1 MSDCDLPW
9 YQQAAAQKLQRTAA
23 KRLSAT
29 AGDTFL
35 IVTEG
40 TVTEPTYFT
49 LLRTELQLKPV
60 TVKIQPSWASDPR
73 HVINA
78 AADEVKDLAK
88 RARKN
93 KLASDEVR
101 KYDHVWAVI
110 DTDVAKRTGIWH
122 DVVDLAKSKKVK
134 LAHSTPC
141 IEFWLL
147 LHLNY
152 TTRADLVDGTTTK
165 KAVEDALGHPYSTN
179 AATAEEAMAL
189 FLDKWPDAV
198 RNAEKV
204 RKHHADARTPLPANP
219 STEVDILVRALNDA
233 AAKHKRKL

>member
-1 MSDCDLPW
+1 MSDFDPLW
-9 YQQAAAQKLQRTAA
+9 FKQAAAQSLERKAA
-23 KRLSAT
+23 KGITAY

-40 TVTEPTYFT
+40 EVSEPTYFT
-49 LLRTELQLKPV
+49 LLRTELQLKAV

-88 RARKN
+88 RARRS
-93 KLASDEVR
+93 KLANDEVA

-110 DTDVAKRTGIWH
+110 DTDVAERYEIWH
-122 DVVDLAKSKKVK
+122 EVEALAKSKKVK

-141 IEFWLL
+141 FEFWLL
-147 LHLNY
+147 LHLGY
-152 TTRADLVDGTTTK
+152 TTRADLVDGTTAK

-179 AATAEEAMAL
+179 KATAEEAMKL

-204 RKHHADARTPLPANP
+204 RAHHVDARSPSPANP
-219 STEVDILVRALNDA
+219 STEVDIVVRALNDA
-233 AAKHKRKL
+233 APKHKQRL